1 MSLVSAGQALLVGIA
16 GAACLLACGARS
28 ELSESMEPEV
38 KTVPTDGGGGTG
50 ARVCP
55 PECYVGHECCLGGCS
70 GPAVPMPSDCC
81 SCLPGEANTMY
92 DCDGQCGG

>member
-1 MSLVSAGQALLVGIA
+1 MKPSSAFLDLLVIIA
-16 GAACLLACGARS
+16 AGTCLLACGARS
-28 ELSESMEPEV
+28 DLTESAE
-38 KTVPTDGGGGTG
+38 KDTTTVPTGGAGGTA

-55 PECYVGHECCLGGCS
+55 PECAIGHECCLGGCS

-81 SCLPGEANTMY
+81 SCLQGEVNTMY